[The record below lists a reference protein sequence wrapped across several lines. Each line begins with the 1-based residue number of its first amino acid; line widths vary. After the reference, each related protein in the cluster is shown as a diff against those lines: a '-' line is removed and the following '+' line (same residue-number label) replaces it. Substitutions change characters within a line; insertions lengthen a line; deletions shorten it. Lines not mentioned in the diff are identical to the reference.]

1 MEAKI
6 IRVDN
11 MVIWPIEESSI
22 SVSPAT
28 KTLKVDET
36 QQLTVSF
43 TPEQTTDKSVSF
55 ASDDETVATVSDSW
69 LITAKKEGEATI
81 TATSHLWKT
90 ATAVITVEAK
100 EETPETPADDSGGEW
115 GDWE

>member
-69 LITAKKEGEATI
+69 LITA
-81 TATSHLWKT
+81 TSHLWKT

-100 EETPETPADDSGGEW
+100 EESPETPADDSW

>member
-11 MVIWPIEESSI
+11 MVIWPIEESAI
-22 SVSPAT
+22 SVSPES

-43 TPEQTTDKSVSF
+43 TPDQTTDKSITYSS
-55 ASDDETVATVSDSW
+55 ADDSVATVSTSW
-69 LITAKKEGEATI
+69 LITAKDVWTTTI

-90 ATAVITVEAK
+90 DTCAITVEAK
-100 EETPETPADDSGGEW
+100 EDDNTPDEDPDAPADSES
-115 GDWE
+115 

>member
-43 TPEQTTDKSVSF
+43 TP
-55 ASDDETVATVSDSW
+55 
-69 LITAKKEGEATI
+69 
-81 TATSHLWKT
+81 
-90 ATAVITVEAK
+90 
-100 EETPETPADDSGGEW
+100 
-115 GDWE
+115 